1 MGNKIAT
8 FTEQQLDDY
17 QVSEWKIIKIKK
29 NTQEQQYQTFGQAH
43 YF

>member
-17 QVSEWKIIKIKK
+17 QVSEENNSA
-29 NTQEQQYQTFGQAH
+29 NTDTSDLNH
-43 YF
+43 LLINSNDRK